1 MKEERMERSPEQ
13 ESAQEE
19 CLKIFLDSADDML
32 NELHEKVILLGSYR
46 QNHDFIDAIFCLFH
60 TLKGNASFLGIMT
73 VQNIAHALED
83 LLAHCQKNQESIDY
97 KFFDIVWEGI
107 NLLGRNIDL
116 VKSGIIPVEETRE
129 EKDLIALIKIKIT
142 DAEAALKIASPGND
156 KPIAGKQQEGLQ
168 VKSKAPSY
176 RIEENKINELYSS
189 VDKLGK
195 IGAAFNL
202 MEDKL
207 LEPDVPPEYR
217 LELKRAIGN
226 LTCLCRDIAGLLVG
240 IKLVSPVT
248 FLENSKAVMEAL
260 ALSYHKKVR
269 VEVQYRDMLIERA
282 NLEVLENIF
291 IHIARN
297 CIGAGIELPDERA
310 RLGKPQEGVI
320 KIDLSQD
327 PEKLIVRISDD
338 GSGID
343 LKALRESAYTA
354 GKITREECEHLSDDE
369 SLRLIFLPGVSTS
382 QSITGISGRG
392 MGMDAVLGAIQKHSG
407 EVTVSS
413 RLGEGTVIELK
424 LPKSSRQ
431 EVPQ

>member
-1 MKEERMERSPEQ
+1 MERSPEQ
-13 ESAQEE
+13 EIVQAE

-60 TLKGNASFLGIMT
+60 TLKGNASFLGILT

-83 LLAHCQKNQESIDY
+83 LLAHCQTDPANIDN
-97 KFFDIVWEGI
+97 KFFDIIWVGI
-107 NLLGRNIDL
+107 SLLGKNIDL

-129 EKDLIALIKIKIT
+129 EKDLIALIKIKI
-142 DAEAALKIASPGND
+142 AAAGAALKIVEPGND
-156 KPIAGKQQEGLQ
+156 KPVAGKKDELPQ

-202 MEDKL
+202 LEDKL

-226 LTCLCRDIAGLLVG
+226 LTCLCRDISVLLVG
-240 IKLVSPVT
+240 IKLVSPVA

-269 VEVQYRDMLIERA
+269 VETLYRDMLIERT
-282 NLEVLENIF
+282 NLEVLENVF
-291 IHIARN
+291 IHVARN
-297 CIGAGIELPDERA
+297 CIGHGIELPEERA
-310 RLGKPQEGVI
+310 RLGKPEVGVI
-320 KIDLSQD
+320 KIDLSED
-327 PEKLIVRISDD
+327 AEKLIVRVSDD
-338 GSGID
+338 GRGID
-343 LKALRESAYTA
+343 LKALRESACAA
-354 GKITREECEHLSDDE
+354 GKITREDCEHLSDDE
-369 SLRLIFLPGVSTS
+369 SVRLILLPGVSTS
-382 QSITGISGRG
+382 RSITGISGRG
-392 MGMDAVLGAIQKHSG
+392 MGMDVVLRTIQKHAG
-407 EVTVSS
+407 QIKVAS
-413 RLGEGTVIELK
+413 RLGEGTAIELQ
-424 LPKSSRQ
+424 LPKSHRVN
-431 EVPQ
+431 VPQ